1 MSKRTMI
8 KIDAAKTRFNFRV
21 AGIAIRDGHVLVHR
35 ATHEK
40 FWTFPGGRAEIGE
53 TSAETL
59 QREMVE
65 ELGVEVNIGPLLFAV
80 ENFFQFEKRDWHEL
94 GYYYRMTVPSS
105 FPFAPE
111 IVIHTVEDGKSNL
124 EFKWMPATISAMKS
138 LPLQP
143 NFISDRIETLPTVAE
158 HLIWRETV
166 PE

>member
-8 KIDAAKTRFNFRV
+8 KIDAGKTRFNFRV
-21 AGIAIRDGHVLVHR
+21 AGLALRDGHVLVHR

-53 TSAETL
+53 TSVETL
-59 QREMVE
+59 TREMRE
-65 ELGVEVNIGPLLFAV
+65 ELGVAVNVGPLLWAV
-80 ENFFQFEKRDWHEL
+80 ENFFTFEKRDWHEL

-105 FPFAPE
+105 FPFASGS
-111 IVIHTVEDGKSNL
+111 IIHTVEDGHSSL
-124 EFKWMPATISAMKS
+124 EFKWVPATVATLKS

-143 NFISDRIETLPTVAE
+143 NFISDRIENLPGTGE
-158 HLIWRETV
+158 HLIWHETV

>member
-8 KIDAAKTRFNFRV
+8 KIDTGRLRFNFRV
-21 AGIAIRDGHVLVHR
+21 AGLAFRQGHVLVHR
-35 ATHEK
+35 ATHEL

-53 TSAETL
+53 TSVETL
-59 QREMVE
+59 IREMEE
-65 ELGVEVNIGPLLFAV
+65 ELGVSATVDRLLWSV

-94 GYYYRMTVPSS
+94 GYYYHMTLPDS
-105 FPFAPE
+105 FPFASE
-111 IVIHTVEDGKSNL
+111 TIVHTVEDGKSNL
-124 EFKWMPATISAMKS
+124 EFKWVPATSSAMKA

-143 NFISDRIETLPTVAE
+143 NFISDRIENLPQQAE

>member
-8 KIDAAKTRFNFRV
+8 KIDAGKTRFNFRV
-21 AGIAIRDGHVLVHR
+21 AGIAMREDYVLVHR

-53 TSAETL
+53 TSVETL

-65 ELGVEVNIGPLLFAV
+65 ELGLEVKVGPLIWAV
-80 ENFFQFEKRDWHEL
+80 ENFFRFEKREWHEL
-94 GYYYRMTVPSS
+94 GYYYKMTVPES

-111 IVIHTVEDGKSNL
+111 TIIHTVEDGKSSL
-124 EFKWMPATISAMKS
+124 EFKWAPATVASMKT

-143 NFISDRIETLPTVAE
+143 NFISERIEKLPETAE

>member
-1 MSKRTMI
+1 MSKRIMI
-8 KIDAAKTRFNFRV
+8 KIDAGKTRFNFRV

-35 ATHEK
+35 AAHEK

-53 TSAETL
+53 TSVETL

-65 ELGVEVNIGPLLFAV
+65 ELGVEVTVGPLLWAV

-94 GYYYRMTVPSS
+94 GYYYRMTVPTS
-105 FPFAPE
+105 FPFTPE
-111 IVIHTVEDGKSNL
+111 TIIHTVEDGKSNL
-124 EFKWMPATISAMKS
+124 EFKWMPASVASMKS

-143 NFISDRIETLPTVAE
+143 NFISDRIENLPHTAE